1 MTSTTI
7 VSAPRLGDV
16 LQNEYGTQV
25 GYAREKAVAND
36 TAGVV
41 YNIGAIMGKNGSKV
55 RLFQAGDTFA
65 GIFIGTADN
74 KDYAVANGT
83 DKNVVLLTRGP
94 AAVGSPLR
102 APVGH
107 RTQHQYVR
115 HPATR
120 RPGGRGTLARMDR
133 PAPRGHPGVP
143 RSHAGRSPHAP
154 TPTAGEAHC
163 RHPR

>member
-55 RLFQAGDTFA
+55 RLFQDGDTFA

-74 KDYAVANGT
+74 KDFLAADGT
-83 DKNVVLLTRGP
+83 DKAVVLLEKGP
-94 AAVGSPLR
+94 AAVGDGYLYIEGNAV
-102 APVGH
+102 APAAVKALIAAAGIKIVEQTPA
-107 RTQHQYVR
+107 RT
-115 HPATR
+115 ASTI
-120 RPGGRGTLARMDR
+120 
-133 PAPRGHPGVP
+133 
-143 RSHAGRSPHAP
+143 
-154 TPTAGEAHC
+154 TPVI
-163 RHPR
+163 PV

>member
-74 KDYAVANGT
+74 KDYAVATGS
-83 DKNVVLLTRGP
+83 DQNVVLLTRGP
-94 AAVGSPLR
+94 AAVGDGWLYIKGNALATATEHALLASAGIKVVKQTPAR
-102 APVGH
+102 TASTITPVIP
-107 RTQHQYVR
+107 V
-115 HPATR
+115 
-120 RPGGRGTLARMDR
+120 
-133 PAPRGHPGVP
+133 
-143 RSHAGRSPHAP
+143 
-154 TPTAGEAHC
+154 
-163 RHPR
+163 